1 MVQKWNNLGLE
12 LDIVLC
18 LLKYGELHLRGLA
31 KATGHPHST
40 LSRVIKKMVK
50 KNLVDFK
57 REGKN
62 KIFNLKKGIETI
74 NYVYLAEHYRLVRL
88 IDKYPNMAVI
98 IETITKKTDE
108 KLILLFGSYAKFNA
122 KPDSDID
129 LFVETKNRNVK
140 RTVDEINSK
149 INTKIG
155 DFEKSNPLVK
165 EIIKDHVIIKGVE
178 TYYEKNSIFA

>member
-1 MVQKWNNLGLE
+1 M
-12 LDIVLC
+12 
-18 LLKYGELHLRGLA
+18 
-31 KATGHPHST
+31 
-40 LSRVIKKMVK
+40 
-50 KNLVDFK
+50 
-57 REGKN
+57 
-62 KIFNLKKGIETI
+62 
-74 NYVYLAEHYRLVRL
+74 RL